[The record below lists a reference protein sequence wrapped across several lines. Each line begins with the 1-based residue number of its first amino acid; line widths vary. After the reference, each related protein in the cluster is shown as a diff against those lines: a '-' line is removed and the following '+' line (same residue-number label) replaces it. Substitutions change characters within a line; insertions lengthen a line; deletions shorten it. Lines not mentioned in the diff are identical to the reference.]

1 MSMTSAQ
8 FLKTLLS
15 YEAQSTAE
23 GSGTG
28 RDVGYIPELIESTAG
43 AAFDSIA
50 GTDGPIANGTPYDRD
65 YNPAEHTSYQA
76 WSMIAPENDSDIESF
91 GGLFGYAAALAGA
104 AYAEMTK
111 DEGTTVG
118 QTVRKEIG
126 DTFGSLLRP
135 VPIYSGCSTKAMAE
149 IMDPTREYLNQ
160 ADDTASWENLKAAV
174 EREKWATTYVELISG
189 ISGKGPAG
197 TDTYGESSAKGMLE
211 VGFNPCNPTFNSG
224 AFEAWIANTVKTI
237 FEQHI
242 GDAFAEQ
249 NREESNTF
257 GNELLKD
264 LDALAGMAGIETN
277 FGKTDADVE
286 AENQQKRKVIAA
298 YSRVDN
304 IKFKEQCFLLS
315 NVQALALIKKNLE
328 ASAPK
333 AKPDNTAKGNASV
346 LLQGDPFGLINKL
359 TQNAHKEEFFEMPSA
374 ALSSLQPMIRLYK
387 IVADEDGRN
396 ERQVE
401 VKFDSHYSVEDAKD
415 LLTNKANRGHG
426 VGISSFNFSYEANNP
441 YAIKKS
447 IKAKLV
453 IHANNFSELLRDR
466 NGTVDPSKNAP
477 YAPPGKPVPYRYID
491 LAMKTWDPDGAT
503 RDMNKINPQ
512 QREVVQKNMDKLTFR
527 LKAVIGWANPSAKST
542 KTARNTWA
550 TATDGRITPNI
561 LDAIYDSC
569 ITLNLTPTVHTF
581 DIDEM
586 GRVKFTLNY
595 LAYVEDFFDAPSFN
609 IFTDPE
615 VTVNQVARKVRY
627 KKMNEECDS
636 KEVNEIKNSEATT
649 KEIEEEKV
657 KNFRHLMTSMLKEK
671 KMRFMEVPIEDLS
684 AYRQGGPL
692 KQIDGKLL
700 EKFAEDMRKTH
711 ANEIVGT
718 ASTTG
723 AVAQEINQK
732 VDATVAAVAEE
743 KKKTT
748 DPTAPGDD
756 SKAKSGS
763 TGTTPTASE
772 IESALNPLQTVT
784 FFWVSDLMDVVL
796 KNIGATLE
804 ELPDKIKAHP
814 SFKDS
819 STKGDTPYTEFLK
832 QEIIDYRR
840 YADNF
845 AKFRLALGPLELL
858 DANSKGKVMKS
869 AFVNLGDIPI
879 SAKYFMEFLTTKVL
893 KTDRQAYPLPK
904 FLNDFFNELVR
915 DFLNND
921 TCYGNRAKQKT
932 RVSQSS
938 ITSYKKKAPLD
949 NITAAM
955 GSASRL
961 DITNYS
967 GDQLPILDVYGER
980 GSPVSSKDIKDETN
994 FLIFFAA
1001 RTQPTDIMRGCK
1013 GGMKHT
1019 CYDDNGVAIL
1029 GDHDRGL
1036 WHYQIGKD
1044 RGIVK
1049 TIQLEKTDSPG
1060 LAEVRFEQE
1069 GYDGLAQLRVL
1080 YDAKI
1085 KTYLD
1090 VNAFPGSYIYIEPR
1104 GFDPGAVSTD
1114 LTRMGV
1120 GGYYMIIRS
1129 SHTLGAGMAET
1140 EITAKWVAEVDK
1152 HIEEKGKA
1160 DEKPKQK
1167 KGKCYSG
1174 GGDRKSAAIAMPDAG
1189 IFGSL
1194 FGGSKDKDD
1203 GTTKK

>member
-1 MSMTSAQ
+1 M
-8 FLKTLLS
+8 
-15 YEAQSTAE
+15 
-23 GSGTG
+23 
-28 RDVGYIPELIESTAG
+28 
-43 AAFDSIA
+43 
-50 GTDGPIANGTPYDRD
+50 
-65 YNPAEHTSYQA
+65 
-76 WSMIAPENDSDIESF
+76 
-91 GGLFGYAAALAGA
+91 
-104 AYAEMTK
+104 
-111 DEGTTVG
+111 
-118 QTVRKEIG
+118 
-126 DTFGSLLRP
+126 
-135 VPIYSGCSTKAMAE
+135 
-149 IMDPTREYLNQ
+149 PT
-160 ADDTASWENLKAAV
+160 
-174 EREKWATTYVELISG
+174 
-189 ISGKGPAG
+189 
-197 TDTYGESSAKGMLE
+197 
-211 VGFNPCNPTFNSG
+211 
-224 AFEAWIANTVKTI
+224 
-237 FEQHI
+237 
-242 GDAFAEQ
+242 
-249 NREESNTF
+249 
-257 GNELLKD
+257 
-264 LDALAGMAGIETN
+264 
-277 FGKTDADVE
+277 
-286 AENQQKRKVIAA
+286 
-298 YSRVDN
+298 
-304 IKFKEQCFLLS
+304 
-315 NVQALALIKKNLE
+315 
-328 ASAPK
+328 
-333 AKPDNTAKGNASV
+333 
-346 LLQGDPFGLINKL
+346 
-359 TQNAHKEEFFEMPSA
+359 A

-387 IVADEDGRN
+387 IVADESGKN

-527 LKAVIGWANPSAKST
+527 LKAVVGWANPSAKST

-615 VTVNQVARKVRY
+615 VVVKQIQRKVRY
-627 KKMNEECDS
+627 KKLNQECDS
-636 KEVNEIKNSEATT
+636 KEVNEIKNSESAT
-649 KEIEEEKV
+649 KAIEEEKV

-671 KMRFMEVPIEDLS
+671 KMRFMEIPIEDLS

-692 KQIDGKLL
+692 KQIDGALL
-700 EKFAEDMRKTH
+700 KKFADS
-711 ANEIVGT
+711 VQT
-718 ASTTG
+718 AASGG
-723 AVAQEINQK
+723 AVAKAITEK

-796 KNIGATLE
+796 KNIGTTLGD
-804 ELPDKIKAHP
+804 LPDKIKNMDKM
-814 SFKDS
+814 KDDAY
-819 STKGDTPYTEFLK
+819 KEYLQEEVVDYT
-832 QEIIDYRR
+832 R

-858 DANSKGKVMKS
+858 NANSKGKVIES

-904 FLNDFFNELVR
+904 FLNDFFNELIR

-1013 GGMKHT
+1013 GGMKHK
-1019 CYDDNGVAIL
+1019 CYDDNGVGIL

-1174 GGDRKSAAIAMPDAG
+1174 GGDRKTAAMD
-1189 IFGSL
+1189 ST
-1194 FGGSKDKDD
+1194 GGSWLESFDPFGIRKKDKDD
-1203 GTTKK
+1203 GTKKTD

>member
-1 MSMTSAQ
+1 MSKDSHA
-8 FLKTLLS
+8 FLLS
-15 YEAQSTAE
+15 LQEYALTDRDLAVTATTTIEQEISTAAAAVFDANTREGGAIDEESDPQYDPETHTSFELWTGDKHGTDVAKEAWKTTNTELSKYLTPEIVYGGCSSKAMIEILGPHTPEIADDEYAWQNLQSKYDEE
-23 GSGTG
+23 GSM
-28 RDVGYIPELIESTAG
+28 YALIDTLSQKDSSDAG
-43 AAFDSIA
+43 
-50 GTDGPIANGTPYDRD
+50 
-65 YNPAEHTSYQA
+65 E
-76 WSMIAPENDSDIESF
+76 
-91 GGLFGYAAALAGA
+91 
-104 AYAEMTK
+104 
-111 DEGTTVG
+111 
-118 QTVRKEIG
+118 
-126 DTFGSLLRP
+126 
-135 VPIYSGCSTKAMAE
+135 
-149 IMDPTREYLNQ
+149 
-160 ADDTASWENLKAAV
+160 
-174 EREKWATTYVELISG
+174 
-189 ISGKGPAG
+189 
-197 TDTYGESSAKGMLE
+197 DTYGKSSVATFE
-211 VGFNPCNPTFNSG
+211 EYGFDPCDPSKYDYASF
-224 AFEAWIANTVKTI
+224 
-237 FEQHI
+237 
-242 GDAFAEQ
+242 Q
-249 NREESNTF
+249 NW
-257 GNELLKD
+257 L
-264 LDALAGMAGIETN
+264 
-277 FGKTDADVE
+277 ADVTGKVYGSSLGRSINKSIRDKQSKWYNNTLLAKATYAKDIVAETE
-286 AENQQKRKVIAA
+286 AAAAQTGKKIAA

-315 NVQALALIKKNLE
+315 NVQALSMIKKNLE
-328 ASAPK
+328 AQVPK
-333 AKPDNTAKGNASV
+333 AKPNNTPEGNACV

-387 IVADEDGRN
+387 VVADETGKN

-401 VKFDSHYSVEDAKD
+401 IKFDSHYSVEDAKD

-609 IFTDPE
+609 IFTDP
-615 VTVNQVARKVRY
+615 VIAVKQVIRKSRY
-627 KKMNEECDS
+627 KQLSEDCNS
-636 KEVNEIKNSEATT
+636 KEVNEIKNSESET
-649 KEIEEEKV
+649 KQIEREKV
-657 KNFRHLMTSMLKEK
+657 RNFRYLMNSMLKKK
-671 KMRFMEVPIEDLS
+671 KMRFMEVPLEELTK
-684 AYRQGGPL
+684 YRQGGPL
-692 KQIDGKLL
+692 KQLDGKLL
-700 EKFAEDMRKTH
+700 QKFAEDMRK
-711 ANEIVGT
+711 ADASQIVGT
-718 ASTTG
+718 ASKTD
-723 AVAQEINQK
+723 AVGNSINAA
-732 VDATVAAVAEE
+732 VDAAAKEATQN
-743 KKKTT
+743 KKTT
-748 DPTAPGDD
+748 DPADPGDD

-763 TGTTPTASE
+763 TGKTPTATE
-772 IESALNPLQTVT
+772 VENALNPLQTVA
-784 FFWVSDLMDVVL
+784 FFYVSDLMDVML
-796 KNIGATLE
+796 ENIGTTLKG
-804 ELPDKIKAHP
+804 LPDGIRNHKKY
-814 SFKDS
+814 KL
-819 STKGDTPYTEFLK
+819 YTELME
-832 QEIIDYRR
+832 QEAVDYTR
-840 YADNF
+840 YAENF
-845 AKFRLALGPLELL
+845 ARFRLALGPVELI
-858 DANSKGKVMKS
+858 NSNKEGKVMES
-869 AFVNLGDIPI
+869 FFVNFGDIPI

-904 FLNDFFNELVR
+904 FLNDFFNELIR

-955 GSASRL
+955 GNASRL

-967 GDQLPILDVYGER
+967 GEQLPILDVYGER

-1013 GGMKHT
+1013 GGMKHK
-1019 CYDDNGVAIL
+1019 CYDDNGVEIL

-1160 DEKPKQK
+1160 DEKPTK
-1167 KGKCYSG
+1167 KKSKCYSD
-1174 GGDRKSAAIAMPDAG
+1174 GDRKSKSQEQPFSDW
-1189 IFGSL
+1189 FGS
-1194 FGGSKDKDD
+1194 FFSDSKGKDD